1 MITVIHVS
9 IFAFIILVMLII
21 LKINGYGY
29 EGFENENENK
39 PTTSIV
45 SNEIPKLK
53 RPFVNLYDQQGR
65 KLNIFFISKPFS
77 GDEQNKIYLNNKDGN
92 IYLGISSYLEFP
104 NEVSNP
110 FEDFTKN
117 YEKYRY
123 KEITKGWIHFF

>member
-1 MITVIHVS
+1 MITVVHVS

-29 EGFENENENK
+29 EGFENNNENNK
-39 PTTSIV
+39 PNTLIV
-45 SNEIPKLK
+45 NKEIPKLK
-53 RPFVNLYDQQGR
+53 RPYVNLYDQEGR
-65 KLNIFFISKPFS
+65 KLNIFLISKPFS
-77 GDEQNKIYLNNKDGN
+77 GDEQNKTYLNNKNGN
-92 IYLGISSYLEFP
+92 IFIGISSYLEFP

-123 KEITKGWIHFF
+123 